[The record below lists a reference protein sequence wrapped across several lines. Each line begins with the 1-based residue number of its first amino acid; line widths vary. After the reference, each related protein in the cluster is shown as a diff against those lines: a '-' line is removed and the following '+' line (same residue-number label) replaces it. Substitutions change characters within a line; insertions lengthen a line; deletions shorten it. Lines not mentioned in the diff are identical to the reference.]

1 MRSWG
6 SEFHEISRFFTLFIA
21 AVGVLQHAASSSSS
35 RLHPTKFLDFH
46 TCGNSQASV
55 YTFRA
60 SHSLT
65 CTIIYVYM
73 HVYIHVHIYIAC
85 IYMCIY
91 TYHIYNNHSN
101 THICWCNIRLWKR
114 YVRQRNKIAG
124 LCFPHQE
131 LTHRVELCL

>member
-1 MRSWG
+1 MRLPKRAPAEKLLSGVESRTPQFHEISRFFTLFIARPQNMRSWG

-73 HVYIHVHIYIAC
+73 HVYIHVHIYIYC
-85 IYMCIY
+85 MYIHVYIYISY
-91 TYHIYNNHSN
+91 I
-101 THICWCNIRLWKR
+101 
-114 YVRQRNKIAG
+114 
-124 LCFPHQE
+124 
-131 LTHRVELCL
+131 